1 MFKCSECGLCCR
13 HIYRSSYLKDYQD
26 IDGVCKYLNRKTN
39 LCTIYAT
46 RPLVCSVDKYYE
58 TYFKEQMSREEF
70 YELNYQ
76 SCRKLQQ
83 EAVSGRIKI
92 LGGANM
98 YLATLS
104 ERQKDLFLDLSIFSM
119 QSDGVIEPREQEVVY
134 QYCGEMGI
142 ERRKEAQSKS
152 VEELLKELKSI
163 STESE
168 LKKITIELVALMYA
182 DEDFA
187 DEENELLKKL
197 ADTFEFTSHIMGEIV
212 FATRHLLLSH
222 KMLSIIVK

>member
-1 MFKCSECGLCCR
+1 MFNCTQCGLCCKN
-13 HIYRSSYLKDYQD
+13 IYKSPYLKDYQD
-26 IDGVCKYLNRKTN
+26 IDGVCKYLDRKTN

-46 RPLVCSVDKYYE
+46 RPLVCNVSKYYD
-58 TYFKEQMSREEF
+58 TYFEQKMSREEF

-76 SCRKLQQ
+76 SCRRLQN
-83 EAVSGRIKI
+83 EAVFGRSL
-92 LGGANM
+92 LGGASM

-104 ERQKDLFLDLSIFSM
+104 EKQKKLFLDLSIFSM
-119 QSDGVIEPREQEVVY
+119 QSDGVIEPREQELVY
-134 QYCGEMGI
+134 QYCGEMEI

-152 VEELLKELKSI
+152 IEEVLKELKSI

-187 DEENELLKKL
+187 DEEKELLTKL